1 MPKREIVP
9 EPVVTVIDDY
19 DGQEL
24 HPHTPPQRY
33 RLNGRTYDLYLS
45 DASKEAVDSFLRN
58 LLDGAEVVR
67 DVAPPRSGRGRSGGA
82 ATIRDGYTIQDLR
95 KWAKANGHQVSDNR
109 RAPSK
114 VIEAFNAAHAPD
126 ES

>member
-1 MPKREIVP
+1 MPKREIIP

-24 HPHTPPQRY
+24 HPHTPPERY

-45 DASKEAVDSFLRN
+45 DASKQAVDSFLRN
-58 LLDGAEVVR
+58 LLDGAEEVR
-67 DVAPPRSGRGRSGGA
+67 DERPTRGGA
-82 ATIRDGYTIQDLR
+82 RNGAGVAIRDGYTIQDLR
-95 KWAKANGHQVSDNR
+95 AWAKENGHQVSDNR

-114 VIEAFNAAHAPD
+114 VIQAFNAAHGG
-126 ES
+126 